1 MSSRVEEIIYGEL
14 AKSGREM
21 TALELSELPGVGSRT
36 YASRVLAKLVASKK
50 IYQRKHGRNVY
61 YRTTAGVLIDEE
73 FSTKGLREETVWEKV
88 YEDKEF
94 FSPVSEQARDILA
107 FSFLEMLN
115 NAIDHSRSG
124 VVHVKIWRELGFLK
138 FIVRDFGVG
147 IFQNLMTKKR
157 LPDEV
162 DAIRVLLQGK
172 TTTDPARHSG
182 EGVFWTS
189 KIADKMMF
197 SSGETRLI
205 IDNIIGD
212 FAIEETD
219 ERTLGTEVY
228 FEIQEDT
235 KRSMSKLFHQ
245 YSFDHEKILLDT
257 TVVPVKLFD
266 SGEVWISRSQ
276 ARKLLSGL
284 EKFKQVT
291 FDFKGVDL
299 IGQGFADEIFR
310 VFQIQYPEIVLE
322 GANMNDTVRIL
333 VERAKNDPMGR

>member
-1 MSSRVEEIIYGEL
+1 MSSKVEVIVYEAL
-14 AKSGREM
+14 VKSGKEM
-21 TALELSELPGVGSRT
+21 TALELSKLDKVGSRT
-36 YASRVLAKLVASKK
+36 YVSRILAKLVASKK
-50 IYQRKHGRNVY
+50 VYQRREGRNIY
-61 YRTTAGVLIDEE
+61 YRTTAGVLIDDEFPTRGLKEE
-73 FSTKGLREETVWEKV
+73 MVWEKV
-88 YEDKEF
+88 YQDKEF
-94 FSPVSEQARDILA
+94 FEPVSEQARDILA

-115 NAIDHSRSG
+115 NAIDHSKSG
-124 VVHVKIWRELGFLK
+124 VVRIRIWRELGFLK

-147 IFQNLMTKKR
+147 IFRNLMEKEK
-157 LPDEV
+157 LVDER

-172 TTTDPARHSG
+172 TTTDPKRHSG

-189 KIADKMMF
+189 KIADKMTF
-197 SSGETRLI
+197 SSGGTRLT

-219 ERTLGTEVY
+219 EFVLGTEVY

-235 KRSMSKLFHQ
+235 RRSMSKLFHQ
-245 YSFDHEKILLDT
+245 YSFDHDKILLDT

-284 EKFKQVT
+284 DKFKQIT
-291 FDFKGVDL
+291 FDFNGVDL

-310 VFQIQYPEIVLE
+310 VFQIQHPEIVLE
-322 GANMNDTVRIL
+322 GINMNDTVSLL
-333 VERAKNDPMGR
+333 VERAKNDRTGY